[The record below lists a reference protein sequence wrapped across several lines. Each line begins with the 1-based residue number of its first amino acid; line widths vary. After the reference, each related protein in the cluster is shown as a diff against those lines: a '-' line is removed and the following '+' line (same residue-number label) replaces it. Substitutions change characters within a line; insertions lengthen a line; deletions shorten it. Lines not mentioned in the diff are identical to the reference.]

1 MKSKELENQVL
12 SLEERQKT
20 IEAKEEKT
28 QEELNELQEIKT
40 NINSLK
46 EQIKAVFKRED
57 FQQEI
62 FT

>member
-12 SLEERQKT
+12 ALEERQKT